1 MKLSVFKYLSQREGV
16 IEQKFIA
23 LFPTLTA
30 SGNGTQALE
39 PGQVSNSSAYHA
51 VFSSAPPFNSEL

>member
-1 MKLSVFKYLSQREGV
+1 MKLSVFPFLSQRERV

-30 SGNGTQALE
+30 TGDGKQALE

-51 VFSSAPPFNSEL
+51 VFSSVPPSNSG